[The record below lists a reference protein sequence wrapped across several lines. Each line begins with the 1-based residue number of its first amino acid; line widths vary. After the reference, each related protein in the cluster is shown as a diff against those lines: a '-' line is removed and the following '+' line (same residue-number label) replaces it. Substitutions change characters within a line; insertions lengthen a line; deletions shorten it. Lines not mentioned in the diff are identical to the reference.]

1 MGLVF
6 LLNPD
11 EQVRLL
17 KKVAQALKI
26 GGRLLFTAPY
36 QTASWRDMLTD
47 RQSVSLGR
55 TVYVNTLEEQGLR
68 LVGEYTDE
76 GENHYYDFQR

>member
-1 MGLVF
+1 
-6 LLNPD
+6 
-11 EQVRLL
+11 
-17 KKVAQALKI
+17 
-26 GGRLLFTAPY
+26 
-36 QTASWRDMLTD
+36 MLTD